1 MDSRIISA
9 AKNLS
14 SLFVSV
20 SFVKYLGPCEES
32 EISSVTNIDQI
43 HYVARNIS
51 EVLNCLAYT
60 QI

>member
-32 EISSVTNIDQI
+32 VGVISSVTSIDQI
-43 HYVARNIS
+43 HHA
-51 EVLNCLAYT
+51 A
-60 QI
+60 

>member
-32 EISSVTNIDQI
+32 VKVNISVTRIDQI
-43 HYVARNIS
+43 HYDA
-51 EVLNCLAYT
+51 
-60 QI
+60 

>member
-20 SFVKYLGPCEES
+20 SLVKYLGPCGES
-32 EISSVTNIDQI
+32 VVVNIRVTSINQL
-43 HYVARNIS
+43 HYDA
-51 EVLNCLAYT
+51 
-60 QI
+60 

>member
-20 SFVKYLGPCEES
+20 SFVKYFGPCEES
-32 EISSVTNIDQI
+32 IGANISVTRI
-43 HYVARNIS
+43 HYDA
-51 EVLNCLAYT
+51 
-60 QI
+60 